1 MGRPPRRGP
10 LALRSWQSKYSAQQV
25 PGAGPALGQQTEGLS
40 VQVKAAEGGCLEKQ
54 DSLESLWTF
63 RRCGQGNTGCSMQT
77 LLKLVRPPVKVFSS
91 AQEWL

>member
-10 LALRSWQSKYSAQQV
+10 LALRSWQSKYSVQQV

-54 DSLESLWTF
+54 DSLESPYGLSEGVAKGILGVPC
-63 RRCGQGNTGCSMQT
+63 R
-77 LLKLVRPPVKVFSS
+77 LFSS
-91 AQEWL
+91 WFALQ